1 LKEGKEFELQRESGS
16 RFHSL
21 GAEKWNARE
30 PITVMYRGSAKK
42 RSPCDH
48 QVCLCCDHQ
57 VCLMIADN
65 EEGCKE
71 LEEHADR

>member
-1 LKEGKEFELQRESGS
+1 MEGREFVLRRENGS

-30 PITVMYRGSAKK
+30 PIIVLYHGSAI
-42 RSPCDH
+42 D
-48 QVCLCCDHQ
+48 

-65 EEGCKE
+65 EEGCKA
-71 LEEHADR
+71 LEEHADN